1 MAKRSM
7 KFATTLL
14 AASILASCAGQ
25 TSDSGVTRDEA
36 SVPPDGRGSVVMTTG
51 VGIGDV
57 MSDFTE
63 EKWENS
69 VWLRAYLDELG
80 IDMKAAWYAKGK
92 EAITQ
97 KVSVAIASGKIPDL
111 LAVNSEQLSSISKTN
126 LYTDLTSVYE
136 TYATPL
142 TKSILNEDDKR
153 SLASATFDGKLIAIP
168 GLNSAIDGASFM
180 WIRQDWLDKLGLKV
194 PETASALEEVMRAF
208 EDRDPD
214 GNGKADTIGL
224 VLSKDFLNQGLAEAV
239 GLFNAFDAYPKIW
252 VKDESGNLAYG
263 SVQPEVKDALA
274 FLSRLYKEGI
284 IETDFA
290 AMDIPTAAE
299 LAANGEGGVV
309 FGAMWNGMYPLQG
322 TKDRFKDS
330 DWRAYPIVSKDEQPA
345 QPQIKLNVE
354 QYYVV
359 RRGYEHPEALIKL
372 INFWTELNYG
382 DAGQDRYNRF
392 LGLPPAP
399 GHHYTVAKVWKSNKN
414 LQAYLDIKDALE
426 KGVLSKLNAE
436 EKGYYDNILKY
447 SAGDD
452 SFAQYEKVFG
462 RTGSYAVMN
471 DYVQRDLFKMD
482 EFYGASTE
490 AMRSRLL
497 TIDQMISE
505 YYTKVIMGTESI
517 DQFDAFV
524 ANLGQIGLDEITKE
538 VNVWKE
544 TDRAMFS
551 K

>member
-1 MAKRSM
+1 MARRSM
-7 KFATTLL
+7 K
-14 AASILASCAGQ
+14 AASILLATCIMASCAGQ
-25 TSDSGVTRDEA
+25 TGDSGVAGDQA
-36 SVPPDGRGSVVMTTG
+36 SVPPDDRGSVVMTTG

-63 EKWENS
+63 EKWEDS
-69 VWLRAYLDELG
+69 VWLRAYRDELG

-111 LAVNSEQLSSISKTN
+111 LAVNSEQLSAISRTN

-194 PETASALEEVMRAF
+194 PETASELEEVMRAF

-214 GNGKADTIGL
+214 GNGKADTTGL
-224 VLSKDFLNQGLAEAV
+224 VLSKDFLNQGLAEAI

-252 VKDESGNLAYG
+252 VKDKGGNLAYG

-290 AMDIPTAAE
+290 AMDTPAAAE
-299 LAANGEGGVV
+299 LAANGRGGVV

-345 QPQIKLNVE
+345 HPQIKLNVE
-354 QYYVV
+354 QYFVV
-359 RRGYEHPEALIKL
+359 RSGYEHPEALIKL

-382 DAGQDRYNRF
+382 DAGKDRYDRF

-399 GHHYTVAKVWKSNKN
+399 GHHYAVAKVWKSNKN

-426 KGVLSKLNAE
+426 TGVLSKLNAE

-505 YYTKVIMGTESI
+505 YYTKVIMGTESL

-538 VNVWKE
+538 VNEWKE
-544 TDRAMFS
+544 TDRAVFS